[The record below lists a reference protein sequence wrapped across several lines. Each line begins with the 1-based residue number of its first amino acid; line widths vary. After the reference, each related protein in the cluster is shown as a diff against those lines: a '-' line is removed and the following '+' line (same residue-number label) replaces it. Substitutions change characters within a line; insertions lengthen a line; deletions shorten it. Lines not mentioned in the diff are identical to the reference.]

1 MPKSSFPRCLA
12 PCCRGCC
19 RAHIYRLAPSTDM
32 YALPSCSTAPV
43 APSFPALVWQQK
55 RRVCRFLRFVPF
67 PANGSIQAR
76 RAPPGL
82 PIRCVD
88 PEPAAVG
95 NGCLRG
101 GGHDRDLRLT
111 EPLLG
116 GLVVRLLRGFVVPS
130 RQAVVLPEA
139 NSLILRALQQLAAPA
154 PCPNLSPPSLLVDPP
169 PQLLS
174 RGGLERE
181 GHLRRGD
188 AGAP

>member
-1 MPKSSFPRCLA
+1 MKEKAGKRNGLARC
-12 PCCRGCC
+12 
-19 RAHIYRLAPSTDM
+19 S
-32 YALPSCSTAPV
+32 
-43 APSFPALVWQQK
+43 
-55 RRVCRFLRFVPF
+55 
-67 PANGSIQAR
+67 QAR
-76 RAPPGL
+76 SVALGASHWASQLTPTTGPTWVAHPMCRPTAS
-82 PIRCVD
+82 
-88 PEPAAVG
+88 
-95 NGCLRG
+95 G
-101 GGHDRDLRLT
+101 GWKRMSAWRWSDRDLGLT

-116 GLVVRLLRGFVVPS
+116 GLVVRLLRGFVVSS

-154 PCPNLSPPSLLVDPP
+154 PCPNLSAPSLLVDPP